1 METIEEV
8 FEDWWFAWLQR
19 YRYANGMTNIDK
31 GIVKRAFLAGY
42 NRGKLIDG

>member
-1 METIEEV
+1 VTIEDE
-8 FEDWWFAWLQR
+8 FEDWWLAWRQR
-19 YRYANGMTNIDK
+19 YRHASGMTNIDK